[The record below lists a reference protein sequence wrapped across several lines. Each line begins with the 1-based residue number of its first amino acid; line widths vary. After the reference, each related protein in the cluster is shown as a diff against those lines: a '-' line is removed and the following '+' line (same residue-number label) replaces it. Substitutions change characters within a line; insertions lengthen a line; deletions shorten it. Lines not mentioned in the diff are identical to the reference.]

1 MDKEKQ
7 KKIKVFYYPYKALKR
22 LVMSVINELHYCVSL
37 SYIAKNKNR
46 VKKKIEIG
54 EVLNVI
60 FVVQYIPGWNK
71 LEPIYTKMKH
81 DEHFHPVIVC
91 VPLNIQNHQLVD
103 HNGND
108 TFQYFVDRGYEAINA
123 MNEDGSWFDLKSL
136 YPDYLFH
143 SRPYND
149 FMPKCYTSGKIRK
162 YALLCNVLYGANLTK
177 NAEDVT
183 LNKNYYRDVAIYFSF
198 NTDEKSFY
206 ENRFKIGCKLGIQEC
221 FPCGAIGLE
230 QILQCKPKNNAASCF
245 KKTALWTPRWST
257 DPYIGG
263 SNFFNYCDVIINLA
277 IKYPDIL
284 FVLRPHPL
292 MFGNFIK
299 THEMTEQDVKKF
311 KEYCKNKNNIVLDE
325 KKEYFNQFW
334 NSDLLITDASGI
346 VPEYF
351 VTGKP
356 ILYCHSSANFQ
367 YNEYTL
373 DMIATCYQVKTKES
387 LLYYFDKVIAGN
399 DEKYNDRQTLIS
411 KCYRDVQSNSSNILR
426 VLQREN

>member
-1 MDKEKQ
+1 MDKEKL
-7 KKIKVFYYPYKALKR
+7 KKIKVFYYPYKVLKR
-22 LVMSVINELHYCVSL
+22 SLMSIINEVHYCVSL
-37 SYIAKNKNR
+37 SYIVKNKNCI
-46 VKKKIEIG
+46 KKKIEIG

-71 LEPIYTKMKH
+71 LEPIYTKMKQ
-81 DEHFHPVIVC
+81 DKHFHPVIVC
-91 VPLNIQNHQLVD
+91 VPLNIQNHKLLEHD
-103 HNGND
+103 GND
-108 TFQYFVDRGYEAINA
+108 TFQYFVEHGYDAINA
-123 MNEDGSWFDLKSL
+123 MNEDGSWLDLKNL
-136 YPDYLFH
+136 HPDYLFH

-162 YALLCNVLYGANLTK
+162 YALLCSVLYGANLTK

-198 NTDEKSFY
+198 NKDEKLFY
-206 ENRFKIGCKLGIQEC
+206 ENRFKIGCKQGIQKC
-221 FPCGAIGLE
+221 FPYGAIGLE
-230 QILQCKPKNNAASCF
+230 QMLQCKPKKNDVSCF
-245 KKTALWTPRWST
+245 EKTVLWTPRWST

-277 IKYPDIL
+277 RKYSNIL

-299 THEMTEQDVKKF
+299 THEMTEQDVMKF
-311 KEYCKNKNNIVLDE
+311 KDYCKNENNIVLDE
-325 KKEYFNQFW
+325 TKEYFNQFW

-356 ILYCHSSANFQ
+356 ILYCHSTANFQ
-367 YNEYTL
+367 YNDYTL
-373 DMIATCYQVKTKES
+373 DIIETCYQVKTKES
-387 LLYYFDKVIAGN
+387 LLKYFDKVIAGN

-411 KCYRDVQSNSSNILR
+411 KCYREVQGNSGNILS
-426 VLQREN
+426 VLRGR